1 MNEEKR
7 GAKNSMRPLSRE
19 SARGMQWDVR
29 RAPPAATLESMSAS
43 NKGLVPTAAAFAV
56 WGLFPLYFRLLNQV
70 SALEVTA
77 HRVLWACLFVLV
89 WIALRG
95 EFSTFRATFADRDV
109 LWRLAISAT
118 LISVNWLVYVWGV
131 MHGHVLETSL
141 GYFIGPLVNVV
152 LGVVLLSEKLT
163 PAQWTAAALAAAG
176 VAYLTVMAGAVPW
189 IALTLAFLFAIYG
202 LMRKVVKVESLPGL
216 AVETVVLL
224 PFAAAYLLWCES
236 VGTGALGHAGLLVDA
251 LLIGSGPLTAV
262 ALFLYAYGAR
272 RLPYSTV
279 GLLQYVTPTLQF
291 ACGVFVFH
299 EPFER
304 TRAIGFAII
313 WGALVIYAGE
323 GVRLSRKQPRLFA

>member
-7 GAKNSMRPLSRE
+7 GAKNNMRAMARE
-19 SARGMQWDVR
+19 SARGMRQDVR
-29 RAPPAATLESMSAS
+29 RAPPAATLEPMSAS
-43 NKGLVPTAAAFAV
+43 NKGLLPTAAAFAI
-56 WGLFPLYFRLLNQV
+56 WGLFPLYFGLLNQV
-70 SALEVTA
+70 SALQVTA
-77 HRVLWACLFVLV
+77 HRVLWACLFALA
-89 WIALRG
+89 WIAVRG
-95 EFSTFRATFADRDV
+95 EFSAVRTTFADRDV

-131 MHGHVLETSL
+131 VHGHVLETSL

-176 VAYLTVMAGAVPW
+176 VAYLTVIAGAVPW

-279 GLLQYVTPTLQF
+279 GLLQFVTPTLQF

-313 WGALVIYAGE
+313 WAALVIYAGE
-323 GVRLSRKQPRLFA
+323 GVRLSRKQPRVYA